1 MKLGLLT
8 LGCRLNSL
16 ESEAIAES
24 FKNLGWIVED
34 RLASD
39 DDLIIINTCTVTSKA
54 DSSARRLIRKYGSNI
69 ETIVTGCYVNV
80 VAQGEIEALAPMVR
94 AEKDKAKLLS
104 YAEKYTKQMLSIPK
118 SEDSDIEPCFAFAPL
133 SFSFH
138 SRASLKIQDGCNN
151 SCSFCLTHIARGK
164 GVSLSPEIVLE
175 RIKALEERGYKE
187 ICLTG
192 VNLASYSKD
201 GYNLT
206 RLLEKI
212 VPQLL
217 STTRLRFSSLEPD
230 YLDDGFFEVIKDY
243 HIFPFFH
250 LPIQSA
256 SDKVIALTGRH
267 YTIKDLDRIVNAL
280 KTARDNP
287 YIAADII
294 AGLPGEEETDAKITY
309 DFLKDNAFSRL
320 HVFPFS
326 PRTGTL
332 ASLEK
337 HPPERVRDER
347 AASLV
352 DLSNKLYQNYIK
364 INNNK
369 VLEAIAEGNNGTD
382 TSVVTENYIKAKVRN
397 RILKEG
403 ELIKGRLVVK
413 EKGECE
419 FERI

>member
-8 LGCRLNSL
+8 LGCRLNAL
-16 ESEAIAES
+16 ESEAIAEN
-24 FKNLGWIVED
+24 FKNLGWEVED
-34 RLASD
+34 RLSDD

-80 VAQGEIEALAPMVR
+80 ATEGEIETLAPMVKVV
-94 AEKDKAKLLS
+94 KDKTALLS
-104 YAEKYTKQMLSIPK
+104 YAEKYTKQMLSI
-118 SEDSDIEPCFAFAPL
+118 SRTQSSDIEPCFAFSPL

-164 GVSLSPEIVLE
+164 GVSLSSDVVVE
-175 RIKALEERGYKE
+175 RIKELEQHGYKE

-201 GYNLT
+201 GLNLT
-206 RLLEKI
+206 RLLKKI
-212 VPQLL
+212 IPNLQG
-217 STTRLRFSSLEPD
+217 STRLRFSSLEPNF
-230 YLDDGFFEVIKDY
+230 LDDEFFEVIKDY

-267 YTIKDLDRIVNAL
+267 YTIKDLERIVNGL
-280 KTARDNP
+280 KSARSNP

-294 AGLPGEEETDAKITY
+294 AGLPGEEESDAKITH
-309 DFLKDNAFSRL
+309 DFLKDSGFSRL

-326 PRTGTL
+326 PRSGTKA
-332 ASLEK
+332 ASEK
-337 HPPERVRDER
+337 HPPERIRDER
-347 AASLV
+347 AAALV
-352 DLSNKLYQNYIK
+352 ELSNNLYQTYIK
-364 INNNK
+364 INNGK
-369 VLEAIAEGNNGTD
+369 ILEAIAETNDGID

-397 RILKEG
+397 RVIKEG
-403 ELIKGRLVVK
+403 ELVKGKLIVNDK
-413 EKGECE
+413 NNIE
-419 FERI
+419 FELI